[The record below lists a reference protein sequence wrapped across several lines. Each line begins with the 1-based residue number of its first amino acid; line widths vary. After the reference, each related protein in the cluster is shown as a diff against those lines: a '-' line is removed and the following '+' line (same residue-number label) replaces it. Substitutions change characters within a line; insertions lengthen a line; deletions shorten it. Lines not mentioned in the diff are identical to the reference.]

1 MTTHD
6 LPHPSRAPAAWRGQE
21 GLEVLSVICPDGV
34 DPGDTLY
41 IQTPVCGRGGTRHA
55 RLHRSAVCRAQP
67 RPLPLL
73 PLCCLPLSAYRQ
85 HVARS
90 Y

>member
-1 MTTHD
+1 M
-6 LPHPSRAPAAWRGQE
+6 
-21 GLEVLSVICPDGV
+21 LSVICPDGV
-34 DPGDTLY
+34 VPGDTLY
-41 IQTPVCGRGGTRHA
+41 IQTPVRGRGGTRHA

-73 PLCCLPLSAYRQ
+73 PLLPLCCLPLSAYRQ